1 MFMKKAAGKDFLV
14 LAALGAVALFLAMS
28 RPLNLVAFIA
38 GSAIVCVIVWLGLS
52 AAAPFGKGAPL
63 LAGTKD
69 PAAAPPPA
77 VKIIAQALLGGFFL
91 GAALLSILVLIIIP
105 FEPQAGARLEAA
117 ANQPFWKPWVVA
129 FESAVLE
136 ELAGRL
142 FLIGGA
148 VWLLSRFFRPVGG
161 KPRRY
166 VTGIAIA
173 LSVIAFGAIH
183 LPAWLGIVA
192 YPTAGLIMVV
202 LVLNGLGGLLFSYAF
217 WQWGIE
223 AAVLCHFAADIVTQV
238 IGPRLVS

>member
-1 MFMKKAAGKDFLV
+1 MSMKKAAGRDFLV
-14 LAALGAVALFLAMS
+14 LAALGLVALFLAMS
-28 RPLNLVAFIA
+28 RPLNPLAFIA
-38 GSAIVCVIVWLGLS
+38 GSAIVGLIVWLGLA

-63 LAGTKD
+63 LAETTD
-69 PAAAPPPA
+69 PAAARQPA
-77 VKIIAQALLGGFFL
+77 VRVVAKALSSGLLL
-91 GAALLSILVLIIIP
+91 GAALLSVIVFIIIP
-105 FEPQAGARLEAA
+105 FEPQAGARLQAA

-129 FESAVLE
+129 FESAVIE

-161 KPRRY
+161 KPRRS

-192 YPTAGLIMVV
+192 HPTAILIVV
-202 LVLNGLGGLLFSYAF
+202 VMVLNGLGGLLFSYAF
-217 WQWGIE
+217 WRWGIE
-223 AAVLCHFAADIVTQV
+223 AAILCHFAADIVTQV